1 MDTID
6 NSPTFDSEFQ
16 PFAAELKEGQ
26 FLGDNQNYR
35 LEKLLGGG
43 GMGEVWLA
51 DEIRGG
57 VEIRKVVVKTIR
69 PDQRG
74 HEGVQARALEKFR
87 LIQSLNHQN
96 VCPIYLI
103 ERDPACGYLIV
114 MAYANGGSYADW
126 FKNQPKE
133 NGGVPLQTICDV
145 LRPIADALD
154 YVHENGIIHR
164 DVKPDNMMFTE
175 SKGKWTSWLIDFG
188 IATNLRTGTQATQ
201 GQYSFSGTD
210 KYMAPEQKNGELQTA
225 QTDEYSLAL
234 VALEF
239 LTGTTF
245 VQATQTLSLEIQR
258 VMNKAL
264 ALKPSNRFPTCRAFI
279 DALASAKTM
288 HSAFQEPTTKPISVN
303 AERTVSTPPTA
314 FQQIVEAERQAAE
327 AERLATEKV
336 LPQKIQALENAV
348 AVEYQSGNYEDAVFH
363 LNELL
368 KLQPFQQN
376 YRMLLGTCT
385 EKLEIQRN
393 EQALR
398 EKIRSLEKSIQEE
411 MNSYQY
417 TKAKVHVK
425 ELIRLTPYDKRTRDL
440 LKKCE
445 EKETKQSVG
454 CMLGCFFFI
463 LIIMILLALTKNS

>member
-1 MDTID
+1 
-6 NSPTFDSEFQ
+6 
-16 PFAAELKEGQ
+16 
-26 FLGDNQNYR
+26 
-35 LEKLLGGG
+35 
-43 GMGEVWLA
+43 
-51 DEIRGG
+51 
-57 VEIRKVVVKTIR
+57 
-69 PDQRG
+69 
-74 HEGVQARALEKFR
+74 
-87 LIQSLNHQN
+87 
-96 VCPIYLI
+96 
-103 ERDPACGYLIV
+103 
-114 MAYANGGSYADW
+114 
-126 FKNQPKE
+126 
-133 NGGVPLQTICDV
+133 
-145 LRPIADALD
+145 
-154 YVHENGIIHR
+154 
-164 DVKPDNMMFTE
+164 
-175 SKGKWTSWLIDFG
+175 
-188 IATNLRTGTQATQ
+188 
-201 GQYSFSGTD
+201 
-210 KYMAPEQKNGELQTA
+210 
-225 QTDEYSLAL
+225 
-234 VALEF
+234 
-239 LTGTTF
+239 
-245 VQATQTLSLEIQR
+245 
-258 VMNKAL
+258 MNKAL

-327 AERLATEKV
+327 TERLAAEKA